1 MDKLSIFKPQ
11 FPMKFKIR
19 NSKFETNWRL
29 KNGYTLINPTSERGY
44 TLIEIL
50 VGLTIVGILFSFG
63 YVSFRDFSRR
73 EALSGTAKK
82 IQGDLR
88 LAQSMA
94 LAGQKP
100 EAPNNIPCTTDRL
113 VGYHFRV
120 YATNEYKI
128 EALCG
133 ASVVTVKDVVF
144 SGDVV
149 VSNPS
154 PNPIIFKVLGNGTN
168 IEAGAETT
176 LVLTQTGTDS
186 TATITITAGGE
197 IK

>member
-1 MDKLSIFKPQ
+1 MNKSAQ
-11 FPMKFKIR
+11 
-19 NSKFETNWRL
+19 
-29 KNGYTLINPTSERGY
+29 YTKYYIQNTSESGY

-50 VGLTIVGILFSFG
+50 VGLTIIGVLFSFG

-73 EALSGTAKK
+73 EALSGTSKK
-82 IQGDLR
+82 VQGDLR

-100 EAPNNIPCTTDRL
+100 EAPDDIPCTANRL
-113 VGYHFRV
+113 EGYHFRV

-144 SGDVV
+144 SGDVLI
-149 VSNPS
+149 SSPS

-168 IEAGAETT
+168 IVAGAETT
-176 LVLTQTGTDS
+176 LVLTQTGTNS

>member
-1 MDKLSIFKPQ
+1 MDKFSISESQ
-11 FPMKFKIR
+11 FPIKFK
-19 NSKFETNWRL
+19 N
-29 KNGYTLINPTSERGY
+29 RGY

-73 EALSGTAKK
+73 EALSGTSKK
-82 IQGDLR
+82 VQGDLR
-88 LAQSMA
+88 FAQSMA

-100 EAPNNIPCTTDRL
+100 EPPNDAPCTANRL
-113 VGYHFRV
+113 IGYNFKV

-128 EALCG
+128 EAVCG
-133 ASVVTVKDVVF
+133 ATAVTVKDVVL
-144 SGDVV
+144 SGDVLI
-149 VSNPS
+149 SSPS
-154 PNPIIFKVLGNGTN
+154 TNPILFKVLGNGTN
-168 IEAGAETT
+168 IVAGAKTT
-176 LVLTQTGTDS
+176 LTLTQTGTNS

>member
-1 MDKLSIFKPQ
+1 MNKSAQYTKHN
-11 FPMKFKIR
+11 MR
-19 NSKFETNWRL
+19 N
-29 KNGYTLINPTSERGY
+29 TSERGY

-50 VGLTIVGILFSFG
+50 VGLTIIGILFSFG

-100 EAPNNIPCTTDRL
+100 EPPNDAPCTSNRL
-113 VGYHFRV
+113 IGYNFKV
-120 YATNEYKI
+120 YSTTEYKI

-133 ASVVTVKDVVF
+133 ATAVVVKDVVF
-144 SGDVV
+144 AGDVLI
-149 VSNPS
+149 STPS

-168 IEAGAETT
+168 ITAGAETS
-176 LVLTQTGTDS
+176 LVVTQAGTS
-186 TATITITAGGE
+186 KTATITITAGGE